1 MAEIRH
7 KRGKEAPGPKGKKIL
22 MKRHA
27 GLLHLV
33 FMNSSIAE
41 IWPYNGARLIAQTG
55 QDRDRVSMNREEITV
70 LLRRWREGD
79 RDAESELFRELMPRM
94 REIADRCLRRE
105 RPNHTLHRDD
115 LINTVYFRL
124 FKAKSIDWQDRG
136 HFLAIAT
143 RMMRRY
149 LIEYARKRPK
159 AIHLPIDGL
168 PEGLFAGR
176 SRVDV
181 AIAVDEQLDEM
192 EKEFPRRCNVVI
204 LMAYLGFNPQETAK
218 ELGISQRTAE
228 REWFEG
234 RKWLFEKLSK
244 KQCKAAQKTTM

>member
-1 MAEIRH
+1 
-7 KRGKEAPGPKGKKIL
+7 
-22 MKRHA
+22 MKRRN
-27 GLLHLV
+27 GV
-33 FMNSSIAE
+33 VTPSFMNSSFAE
-41 IWPYNGARLIAQTG
+41 IWPYNGARQIAQNV
-55 QDRDRVSMNREEITV
+55 QDRDCVSMNREEITV

-105 RPNHTLHRDD
+105 RPNHTLQRDD

-168 PEGLFAGR
+168 PEGLFSGR
-176 SRVDV
+176 SRLEV

-192 EKEFPRRCNVVI
+192 ETEFPRRCNVVI

-234 RKWLFEKLSK
+234 RKWLFERLSK